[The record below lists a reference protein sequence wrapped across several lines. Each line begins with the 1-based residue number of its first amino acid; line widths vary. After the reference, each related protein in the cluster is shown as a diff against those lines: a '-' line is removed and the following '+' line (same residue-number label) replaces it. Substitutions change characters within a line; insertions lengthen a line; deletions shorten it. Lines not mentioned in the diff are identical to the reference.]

1 MPSDLSY
8 WLISAPLKDGD
19 PNIMLQDVQETLG
32 PNVEL
37 ASWEIPELKAGTLS
51 SLLTLSDALPKLDS
65 TFTSTVSKLLDTLR
79 SLVSDDASKLAQHA
93 RVNDRP
99 AEEYLLGGGGGFR
112 WDKGRWG
119 SGGKVLEVVE
129 ALTKEMNS
137 IEATQKQKSQTY
149 NLAKGT
155 LTNLQR
161 KQVGNLSQRSLLD
174 VVKKTDLVENSEF
187 LETLVVAVP
196 KNLAKDWADK
206 YERLTSLVVPR
217 SSQQIASDNEYV
229 LQTVTVFKKVRD
241 EFLHKCR
248 ENKFIVRDFKWD
260 DSALEKQNKEIAELE
275 VEEKELWTDLL
286 RLSRINFSEAY
297 QILAHLKTIRLFVES
312 VLRYGLPADYA
323 GVIVKPEPKTAV
335 KTLRLLT
342 DHYKYL
348 ASASRGPSTK
358 KAKSGAATAGADDVA
373 GEWASVME
381 AEYYDF
387 VLFEIPKVD
396 VAFKSS

>member
-19 PNIMLQDVQETLG
+19 PNVMLNEVSNTVGKDVDVAT
-32 PNVEL
+32 
-37 ASWEIPELKAGTLS
+37 WEIPELKAGTLS

-65 TFTSTVSKLLDTLR
+65 QFTSTVSKLLDTLR
-79 SLVSDDASKLAQHA
+79 SLVSEDSAKVAQHA

-137 IEATQKQKSQTY
+137 IDSTQKQKSQSY
-149 NLAKGT
+149 NLAKGG
-155 LTNLQR
+155 LTTLQR
-161 KQVGNLSQRSLLD
+161 KQQGNLSQRSLLD
-174 VVKKTDLVENSEF
+174 VVNKNDLVENSEF
-187 LETLVVAVP
+187 METLLVAVP
-196 KNLAKDWADK
+196 KNLQKDWNEK
-206 YERLTSLVVPR
+206 YERLTSMVVPR
-217 SSQQIASDNEYV
+217 STQQIAADDDYF
-229 LQTVTVFKKVRD
+229 LQTVTVFKKVKED
-241 EFLHKCR
+241 FIHKCR

-260 DSALEKQNKEIAELE
+260 DSALEKQKKELAELA
-275 VEEKELWTDLL
+275 VEEKELWTELL
-286 RLSRINFSEAY
+286 RLTRINFSEAY
-297 QILAHLKTIRLFVES
+297 QILAHLKTVRLFVES

-335 KTLRLLT
+335 KTLRSLS
-342 DHYKYL
+342 DHYTYL

-358 KAKSGAATAGADDVA
+358 KTKSGGNTAGGEDVG

-387 VLFEIPKVD
+387 VLFEIPKVIT
-396 VAFKSS
+396 